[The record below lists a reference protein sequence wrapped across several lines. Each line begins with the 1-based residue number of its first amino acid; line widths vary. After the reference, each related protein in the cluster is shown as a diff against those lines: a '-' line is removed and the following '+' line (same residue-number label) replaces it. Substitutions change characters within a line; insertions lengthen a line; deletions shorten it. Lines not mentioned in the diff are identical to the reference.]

1 MTDAAGG
8 SDPPAPPHA
17 VVCVL
22 GQTGAG
28 KTRLAVDIALEIGG
42 EVVNCDAMQVYAGLP
57 IATAQASAEEMR
69 GVPHHMLGCV
79 DPTGGGAS
87 DTVAG
92 GDRAPG
98 SLAGAITVR
107 DFRDA
112 ALGVVAN
119 VIARGKTPVL
129 VGGSDYYLRAV
140 VSQSL
145 LDEGEDARAVES
157 SDDDEDDAD
166 DATTRPTKKPGDRS
180 TGDSSA
186 GPNDAWDE
194 AAALVAHARLREVDP
209 ISAAK
214 IHPRNTRRVRRYL
227 EIRDA
232 TGEPASE
239 IFARRR
245 RAGAA
250 ADAMRFRSLF
260 LCMRATNDELDLALR
275 RRVDAM
281 LAAGLVE
288 ELEAFAAKA
297 ANVASDDARGA
308 SQSIGFH
315 EWGRYLRARGF
326 DWTSAMPGKEGDT
339 ASSMCEDVDALRAE
353 AVEAMKADTCRLA
366 RRQLRRC
373 RRLER
378 AFGWRITYL
387 DSTAMHAGLRV
398 GDDAAARSAWAKD
411 VREPALAATVSFLA
425 GEDPGSGGAAPSE
438 EEPWTERRCEACDK
452 TLRGET
458 EWRSHIEGKRHRNRI
473 AALRK
478 KREGKHGIRQ
488 QASAES

>member
-79 DPTGGGAS
+79 DPTGAVAS
-87 DTVAG
+87 DAVAG

-98 SLAGAITVR
+98 SLAGAIDVR

-112 ALGVVAN
+112 ALRVIAN

-140 VSQSL
+140 VSESL

-157 SDDDEDDAD
+157 SDEDQDDAD
-166 DATTRPTKKPGDRS
+166 AATRKTKLDRTKGEPTV
-180 TGDSSA
+180 
-186 GPNDAWDE
+186 GPNDTRDE
-194 AAALVAHARLREVDP
+194 AAALAAHARLREVDP
-209 ISAAK
+209 VSAAK

-227 EIRDA
+227 EIRDS

-245 RAGAA
+245 RAA

-281 LAAGLVE
+281 LAAGLVR

-297 ANVASDDARGA
+297 KARGASDDARGA

-326 DWTSAMPGKEGDT
+326 EWTSGEGKDGD
-339 ASSMCEDVDALRAE
+339 AGECEDVDALRAE

-378 AFGWRITYL
+378 AFGWRVIYL
-387 DSTAMHAGLRV
+387 DSTATHAGLRV

-425 GEDPGSGGAAPSE
+425 GEDPGGGGAAPSE

-458 EWRSHIEGKRHRNRI
+458 EWRSHVEGKRHRNRI

-478 KREGKHGIRQ
+478 KREGKHGTRQ

>member
-79 DPTGGGAS
+79 DPTGGVAS

-92 GDRAPG
+92 GDCAPG

-157 SDDDEDDAD
+157 SDEDQDDAD
-166 DATTRPTKKPGDRS
+166 AATKKTKLDR
-180 TGDSSA
+180 TKGEPTV
-186 GPNDAWDE
+186 GTNDTRDE
-194 AAALVAHARLREVDP
+194 AAALAAHARLREVDP
-209 ISAAK
+209 VSAAK

-227 EIRDA
+227 EIRDS

-245 RAGAA
+245 RAGAAA

-297 ANVASDDARGA
+297 ANTARGA
-308 SQSIGFH
+308 SQSVGFR

-326 DWTSAMPGKEGDT
+326 DWTSAIPGKEGDA
-339 ASSMCEDVDALRAE
+339 ASTCEDVDALRAE

-378 AFGWRITYL
+378 AFGWRVIYL
-387 DSTAMHAGLRV
+387 DSTATHAGLRV

-458 EWRSHIEGKRHRNRI
+458 EWRSHVEGKRHRNRI